1 MTPQVPQQANTSP
14 TSQKGFLPRIFFPQK
29 NLSAGSFPP
38 KQQSIAMLLSSL
50 KPLAASFL
58 RLLLSNLSW
67 SLSLIT
73 AKLTPPRHTST
84 ITTPKKKDK
93 DKDNDTVLSL
103 IPHGSWDSHMH
114 ILDPTHY
121 PLASDAQYTPNAHL
135 LPSALS
141 FEKSMH
147 IQNLV
152 IVQPSIYGYDNS
164 CLLSALRTLGPSRGH
179 GVVTFETANTTTS
192 TLQEWHA
199 LGVRGVRINLQ
210 SVGQS
215 ADPVELASTLHR
227 YADIIRPFGWVLQL
241 YVPLET
247 AVVLEDIVPGLN
259 VRVCLDHFGSPDLS
273 NATAGSS
280 DPYAIPGFRSLVNLL
295 KQGNTFV
302 KMSAPYRLSNST
314 EWSELEPTG
323 RELLRVAGMK
333 RVVFASDWPHTR
345 FEGLDIKPFFRTVM
359 EWCNWDE
366 AMIERVFKGN
376 AEDLWDVGC
385 KK

>member
-1 MTPQVPQQANTSP
+1 
-14 TSQKGFLPRIFFPQK
+14 
-29 NLSAGSFPP
+29 
-38 KQQSIAMLLSSL
+38 
-50 KPLAASFL
+50 
-58 RLLLSNLSW
+58 
-67 SLSLIT
+67 
-73 AKLTPPRHTST
+73 
-84 ITTPKKKDK
+84 
-93 DKDNDTVLSL
+93 
-103 IPHGSWDSHMH
+103 MH

-121 PLASDAQYTPNAHL
+121 PLASDAQYTPNPHL
-135 LPSALS
+135 LHSALS
-141 FEKSMH
+141 FEKSVQ

-164 CLLSALRTLGPSRGH
+164 CLLSALRTLGPSRGR
-179 GVVTFETANTTTS
+179 GVVTFETANITTS
-192 TLQEWHA
+192 TLREWHA

-247 AVVLEDIVPGLN
+247 AVVLEDIVPDLH
-259 VRVCLDHFGSPDLS
+259 VRVCLDHFGSPDMS
-273 NATAGSS
+273 NATAGGR

-295 KQGNTFV
+295 TQGNTFV

-314 EWSELEPTG
+314 EWSELKPIG

-359 EWCNWDE
+359 EWCNWDD

-376 AEDLWDVGC
+376 AEDLWDVDC